1 MKNIKKV
8 MRFFRM
14 LLLAFMFAVSMV
26 IGIAP
31 VIPKRK
37 EPFEIEVKIEESEKG
52 DMAKE
57 DTIFYKADS

>member
-1 MKNIKKV
+1 

-14 LLLAFMFAVSMV
+14 LLLAFMFAVCMV

-37 EPFEIEVKIEESEKG
+37 ESFEIEVKIEETEKG
-52 DMAKE
+52 DMVKE
-57 DTIFYKADS
+57 DTILYKAPS